1 MMNIG
6 ANPTVSGEELS
17 IEIHFLDFD
26 ADLYDQKI
34 TVSILKYV
42 RAEHKFDSI
51 DLLTKQLEKDK
62 NTTTTYLSTL

>member
-1 MMNIG
+1 
-6 ANPTVSGEELS
+6 VSGEGLS

-42 RAEHKFDSI
+42 RAEQKFDSI